1 MTEDDP
7 EARIR
12 QLEQP
17 LSEMAR
23 ASEIDAT
30 RAADVAY
37 VPPDAGSYP
46 PPPGYPPPPDY
57 PPLGYPSWTPPT
69 VPYPEPGGVTPTT
82 SGNRAAVVVPIAIAV
97 LAVTIAGVVT
107 FFLMSRDGPTA
118 PGPRPDIAGGG
129 ATLAPD
135 ERIAPGS
142 GATPTPGRTA
152 PSVLPSLPPAS
163 PTARTA
169 PPGSTITVSGIEDA
183 HVVRCDDNLV
193 SISGVENTV
202 TITGRCTAVNVSG
215 MNNVVNLDASVTI
228 SVSGFDNR
236 VVFRDGDPEVATS
249 GSGNTVERG

>member
-30 RAADVAY
+30 RADHVAY

-46 PPPGYPPPPDY
+46 PPPGYPP
-57 PPLGYPSWTPPT
+57 LGHQSWSPPT
-69 VPYPEPGGVTPTT
+69 LPYPEPGAVDPSTP
-82 SGNRAAVVVPIAIAV
+82 GNRVAVVIPIVVAV
-97 LAVTIAGVVT
+97 LAFTIAGVVT
-107 FFLMSRDGPTA
+107 FFLVSRDGPTV

-135 ERIAPGS
+135 ERFAPGGDTTS
-142 GATPTPGRTA
+142 PPGRTSVPSA
-152 PSVLPSLPPAS
+152 P
-163 PTARTA
+163 PTALTA

-183 HVVRCDDNLV
+183 HVVLCDDNLV

-202 TITGRCTAVNVSG
+202 TITGRCAAVNVSG
-215 MNNVVNLDASVTI
+215 MTNAVTVDASVTI